1 MTIINES
8 RNYFNNNAVDRTLDG
23 DEMWGLLAS
32 CRCRLILGAL
42 RDEDTD
48 QPSEVKERLRL
59 WKNGDFEALVD
70 RATAAAVRI
79 IEQRAAREAG
89 DSHNDLTLGASAR
102 RVAEAGALAKAIQ
115 KFVAA
120 PATGIPDEKASWAP
134 IFVPT
139 AQEGAEV
146 FPSREEIAGALNE
159 AWGKGDASAARRK
172 ILEQQRERTGKK
184 QLPWARFRALT
195 APGRSGERYEYL
207 QDCMAAREYGPK
219 MHLKRSLDRLACMWA
234 AETLPNSARW
244 FLDT

>member
-159 AWGKGDASAARRK
+159 AWG
-172 ILEQQRERTGKK
+172 ER
-184 QLPWARFRALT
+184 
-195 APGRSGERYEYL
+195 
-207 QDCMAAREYGPK
+207 
-219 MHLKRSLDRLACMWA
+219 
-234 AETLPNSARW
+234 
-244 FLDT
+244 